1 TGFSI
6 VDALKGQTKAL
17 LTVSQYGK
25 AITGYQ
31 ARLPPASPPT
41 YGIGKQDVPLLERSI
56 QHNGEAWIKGQVRF
70 TPRAKGINVVG
81 TLPGKIQDE
90 ILLIAHADTVFNSPG
105 ANDNTASVIIM
116 LMLAHAAAKRGNN
129 HTLTF
134 VASDNEEYGLMGAK
148 NYANIRISN
157 HTME

>member
-1 TGFSI
+1 
-6 VDALKGQTKAL
+6 
-17 LTVSQYGK
+17 YGK

-31 ARLPPASPPT
+31 AREHPATSPT
-41 YGIGKQDVPLLERSI
+41 FGIGKQDVPLLERSI

-70 TPRAKGINVVG
+70 YPKAKGLNIVG
-81 TLPGKIQDE
+81 TLPGKIKDE

-105 ANDNTASVIIM
+105 ANDNTASVIVM
-116 LMLAHAAAKRGNN
+116 LMLAHTAAARENN